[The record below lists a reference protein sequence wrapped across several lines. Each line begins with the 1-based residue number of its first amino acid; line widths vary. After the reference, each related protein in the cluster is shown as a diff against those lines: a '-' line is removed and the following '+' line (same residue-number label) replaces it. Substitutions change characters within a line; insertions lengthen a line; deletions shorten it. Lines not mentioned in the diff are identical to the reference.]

1 MLGNTNL
8 FVYICL
14 RNDSYTGSKTVY
26 MENNKLPQP
35 TESELEILQT
45 LWQHG
50 PCTVRFVNEELNK
63 QREIGYTTTLKLMQ
77 IMLEKG
83 LVSRNT
89 ESRTH
94 IYQAVVSESHTQK
107 QLLTKFMD
115 KAFRGSAA
123 SLVMQAL
130 GNHKASKR
138 ELEEIKALIEQI
150 ESGQSGSKEK

>member
-1 MLGNTNL
+1 
-8 FVYICL
+8 
-14 RNDSYTGSKTVY
+14 